1 MISQLE
7 EHIKHRDYDQAK
19 QVLPLLKSLFHEQ
32 NEILITIDQLQ
43 VQLEQKDPKSEKGL
57 QQLKQLLVG

>member
-7 EHIKHRDYDQAK
+7 EHIKHGDYDQAR
-19 QVLPLLKSLFHEQ
+19 QVLPMLKTLFHEQ
-32 NEILITIDQLQ
+32 SEILLTIDQLQ
-43 VQLEQKDPKSEKGL
+43 SQLEQKDPKSEKGL